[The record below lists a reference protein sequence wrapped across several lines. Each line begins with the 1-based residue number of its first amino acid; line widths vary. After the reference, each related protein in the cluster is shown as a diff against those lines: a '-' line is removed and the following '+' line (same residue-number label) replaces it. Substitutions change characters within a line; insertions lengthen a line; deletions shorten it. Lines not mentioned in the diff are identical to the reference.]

1 MEKGGGWDRPRS
13 SRALVYT
20 AWGTYSCWQERAFSR
35 KALTLQ
41 MSSVIWILSR
51 NPCLSASGSRGRP
64 WPSPFGQGALE
75 VLWLPLW
82 PSLCSYLQ
90 FWHQGVAL
98 SSQDG
103 IQSWASLEKL
113 WTELLRGLPTLSF
126 SNNNGVLGKRVL
138 QSFTWWWGCWALTR
152 DCVVPSLC
160 LPLHP
165 PPPLTEGPLSASL
178 LDTVLGRVG
187 GHEPH
192 LSMQKISPSSQ
203 SGARCGQGPR
213 WINEENYSDV
223 PSLGQTAS
231 SVRSN
236 SLFLFGCIRLVGALG
251 IFLYGARTLFLVHR
265 LSCGALA

>member
-1 MEKGGGWDRPRS
+1 M
-13 SRALVYT
+13 
-20 AWGTYSCWQERAFSR
+20 AFSPGPAR
-35 KALTLQ
+35 RSCEQ
-41 MSSVIWILSR
+41 R
-51 NPCLSASGSRGRP
+51 
-64 WPSPFGQGALE
+64 
-75 VLWLPLW
+75 
-82 PSLCSYLQ
+82 
-90 FWHQGVAL
+90 H
-98 SSQDG
+98 
-103 IQSWASLEKL
+103 
-113 WTELLRGLPTLSF
+113 LRGLPTLSF

-160 LPLHP
+160 LPLRP

-178 LDTVLGRVG
+178 LDTVPGRVG

-231 SVRSN
+231 SVLSN
-236 SLFLFGCIRLVGALG
+236 SFFLFGCIRSWLG
-251 IFLYGARTLFLVHR
+251 LSGSFFMAQGLCFWCTGSVVEHG
-265 LSCGALA
+265 LSCRLP